1 MFPFSQLP
9 CACGKLSIN
18 LQAEPPAII
27 VATVASL
34 CQMVER
40 RAFSLQSMRVL
51 VIDEVRLSLHFLSL
65 ESNYC
70 QSLLCTLMLCNHICK
85 GG

>member
-1 MFPFSQLP
+1 VFVMEL
-9 CACGKLSIN
+9 LIN

-51 VIDEVRLSLHFLSL
+51 VIDEVSSSLHFL
-65 ESNYC
+65 ES
-70 QSLLCTLMLCNHICK
+70 
-85 GG
+85 

>member
-1 MFPFSQLP
+1 VLSKFFLFSLAT
-9 CACGKLSIN
+9 CFVIELLIN

-51 VIDEVRLSLHFLSL
+51 VIDEVRSSLHFLKS
-65 ESNYC
+65 
-70 QSLLCTLMLCNHICK
+70 
-85 GG
+85 